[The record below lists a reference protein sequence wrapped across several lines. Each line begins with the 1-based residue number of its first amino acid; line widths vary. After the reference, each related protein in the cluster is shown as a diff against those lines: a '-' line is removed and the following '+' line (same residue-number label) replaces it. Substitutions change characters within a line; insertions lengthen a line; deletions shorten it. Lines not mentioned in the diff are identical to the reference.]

1 MNKVYKSIWN
11 AVTRSWTAV
20 SEITKSRTKSSKS
33 ALIKNTILFLLSG
46 TLIGPANAVWWSV
59 GNPIN
64 LDQSKDD
71 GVPNVN
77 FAFGTGEAAKNY
89 DDNIYV
95 SDGADYS
102 FRFNDDGV
110 ANSFQLNLE
119 DATISLF
126 DQSQGYGQI
135 LISANDI
142 SSIWGASFSVNNA
155 DTDSIPG
162 SSADSNRLIQQIRQD
177 NTDKATAV
185 YVIGKRAYKL
195 DESYWSSLG
204 YSDMGILL
212 SDNSFYT
219 ASILTGL
226 HLGSNAGTGTEVL
239 DLTVS
244 GNQIWSATL
253 SGNGGIS
260 YTGSNRTN
268 DCVEIVLSRFQSQDT
283 QDETSGPNTYTGETN
298 ATNVTLNLNRENS
311 LGQTSKLTATNSIIN
326 VTGSTA
332 WSSVKALGYNN
343 TDTTFSANQTSF
355 VITNADTDEA
365 TFVRTNNIS
374 TSSQNFEYQV
384 EGDAQIGTSDSTLST
399 ITFHPTGTV
408 NFEVENNLT
417 VYANSVVAGATNVR
431 VGNALTLYNLDGI
444 REASSLAIGSSLI
457 FNDIEGGVFSHDAVH
472 TNTGLFAV
480 TLNHSQ
486 FEYAEDLKLSVSDT
500 TLSNS
505 STLTVTGT
513 SQLGSFVAFNN
524 GGEDLSRYNK
534 LTINYTDDLSG
545 TDDSTW
551 TLGDVQFTSDNEYAV
566 VEAKGTIDSTL
577 VFTIPNASKWTGY
590 TGWLRISDTTFNLDG
605 KLDDSIFNDG
615 HVGLSVGSGGQV
627 NVTDRIVEIDRF
639 GWSTESDTSG
649 VLDLTRVQPSG
660 DNSKSPVLDVN
671 ELRMEGS
678 GTIRL
683 DPTDYLAAGSALT
696 GGSVLDYQ
704 DGDDTNRFWIIKA
717 AKVTGG
723 AIEKVYLDRTTG
735 DATSTTQDLFNS
747 NKQLA
752 AQGIWDYETELVT
765 KGEGQKGVYLTY
777 ALTELQLVGANDQDK
792 ALEINLAQSEERDLH
807 IKVRGAGIMKIDANG
822 DSDASIELS
831 NANNTFSG
839 LVEAGEGVKLTA
851 TAGALG
857 TGGAALRLDDGAS
870 LTFGDSK
877 SEVTQKLNGLALGT
891 GSSINLGNNT
901 TLELNLNSDYLNSV
915 APVTT
920 AEIGTNQLLGS
931 GGLTLTAGTLSFT
944 DTSDLFANDG
954 YQGALTVTQGAM
966 MAFSD
971 SNSDSY
977 TLKELHGGGTA
988 ILNGQVILG
997 DLSGF
1002 SGDLKLESGT
1012 QVEFD
1017 ANTKLSDSDSIVLY
1031 GFSDAND
1038 TSVRFNAFTTDANQ
1052 VIDQSVSFGS
1062 NIDKFSF
1069 NNTKGVFTTDREL
1082 SLTLDGDSTI
1092 IRNRDELD
1100 RATIG
1105 ESSELLYNI
1114 KNASPSYDLTN
1125 TSGSGTLT
1133 LAFENQNEN
1142 LSISDTGSGFS
1153 GTFRF
1158 DNAVLEVGE
1167 NHTADANNKLATNN
1181 SLYVGDGSTLV
1192 LNGKQTLG
1200 KALTLGS
1207 GSSLDFTANSDS
1219 YVMEG
1224 TSVNAVNMDG
1234 NTINLGVGENVQVSV
1249 EVDTSVAIKEA
1260 DTSGT
1265 LMEAVRDQDRDG
1277 LSLVLIDNIG
1287 GDGVAKDLANHMQLV
1302 GTDSNQSATVTY
1314 QNADGESIADIT
1326 TGIGLAGV
1334 GDQIGLTYDEVTTVA
1349 IYDGQTAVFEATGEG
1364 DVISAQITNKEGGTG
1379 SVHYTG
1385 EGAVTLTNSDNNY
1398 TGSTTIDGQVSV
1410 VADANNALG
1419 HSSKLTV
1426 GTDSRGSLQVNAD
1439 QEHLGGLV
1447 VNTTGSLTIAEGKVM
1462 TLNDSAD
1469 NVIEGNLDG
1478 KGTIR
1483 LVKSD
1488 LTYTTDVEKVLSV
1501 AFETDADSTLTKDG
1515 IGKLDFEQT
1524 LSNLNLNLAQGGIVL
1539 DNGDSLGKFAVVEG
1553 TEVDVNGLV
1562 NIAEL
1567 TGTGAT
1573 FNMAVAFGEGSQ
1585 EELTDGRA
1593 GLHIGT
1599 GSGDHFLKVSS
1610 KDLNKGAEESIKIV
1624 QIDQG
1629 DATFALAN
1637 GLEAV
1642 TSGAFDYTLVK
1653 QAQDDATSY
1662 FLDSTSGSGTDTDS
1676 DADAEKV
1683 RNTTVTA
1690 GSYIGIAY
1698 AAQLFDVSLHDRV
1711 GNRDWINPVTGE
1723 KHSTSLW
1730 MQHTMS
1736 HERFRDTTSQL
1747 RMRATSNTTM
1757 LGGDFVQYTADN
1769 GGLAYAGLMGG
1780 YSTMDTKSGSIV
1792 TGLHSKAETDA
1803 WGVGVYGGWKA
1814 DKDSQTG
1821 PYVDGWVMFTHAK
1834 SDVSGVDQY
1843 VEDIKGQGLSASVEV
1858 GWGVPAGTIA
1868 NDDGSVTQVT
1878 FEPHAS
1884 VTWFGMEFDDLHT
1897 DAQDVAFE
1905 GKNNVRT
1912 RLGARAVISEK
1923 GNNRFNAFVEAN
1935 WVHNTQEYGATI
1947 SGLTVEQAG
1956 ARNQAE
1962 TRLGVDWRITDG
1974 LSAWGRVG
1982 ASFGSNN
1989 YSDREGSVGIRYQF

>member
-1 MNKVYKSIWN
+1 MNKVYKTIWN
-11 AVTRSWTAV
+11 SVTRSWTAV
-20 SEITKSRTKSSKS
+20 SEWQLAHKKSVK
-33 ALIKNTILFLLSG
+33 
-46 TLIGPANAVWWSV
+46 
-59 GNPIN
+59 
-64 LDQSKDD
+64 
-71 GVPNVN
+71 
-77 FAFGTGEAAKNY
+77 
-89 DDNIYV
+89 
-95 SDGADYS
+95 
-102 FRFNDDGV
+102 
-110 ANSFQLNLE
+110 
-119 DATISLF
+119 
-126 DQSQGYGQI
+126 
-135 LISANDI
+135 
-142 SSIWGASFSVNNA
+142 
-155 DTDSIPG
+155 
-162 SSADSNRLIQQIRQD
+162 
-177 NTDKATAV
+177 
-185 YVIGKRAYKL
+185 
-195 DESYWSSLG
+195 
-204 YSDMGILL
+204 
-212 SDNSFYT
+212 
-219 ASILTGL
+219 
-226 HLGSNAGTGTEVL
+226 
-239 DLTVS
+239 
-244 GNQIWSATL
+244 
-253 SGNGGIS
+253 S
-260 YTGSNRTN
+260 YTG
-268 DCVEIVLSRFQSQDT
+268 VFL
-283 QDETSGPNTYTGETN
+283 
-298 ATNVTLNLNRENS
+298 VTLLFSNS
-311 LGQTSKLTATNSIIN
+311 VLA
-326 VTGSTA
+326 
-332 WSSVKALGYNN
+332 
-343 TDTTFSANQTSF
+343 
-355 VITNADTDEA
+355 
-365 TFVRTNNIS
+365 
-374 TSSQNFEYQV
+374 
-384 EGDAQIGTSDSTLST
+384 
-399 ITFHPTGTV
+399 TGT
-408 NFEVENNLT
+408 FL
-417 VYANSVVAGATNVR
+417 
-431 VGNALTLYNLDGI
+431 
-444 REASSLAIGSSLI
+444 
-457 FNDIEGGVFSHDAVH
+457 
-472 TNTGLFAV
+472 
-480 TLNHSQ
+480 
-486 FEYAEDLKLSVSDT
+486 
-500 TLSNS
+500 
-505 STLTVTGT
+505 
-513 SQLGSFVAFNN
+513 
-524 GGEDLSRYNK
+524 GGEDLEVGLIALGSNDAPGHYSGITYVHGDGHSIVFSTRDTQINEIGGSIGLFNLSSNGFVQRLTDFDDLSNMSGAGSFDSWNTHISGAPVSDNGNVGQNLINESGDVIARLTFAIGDAAYQLINQNQANFGVTEGQNQNGESGIVIVGSDGVSRVFGETGISYEGRGNFLNDYDDGHWTLAVLKQVDIDSGKTLVLDGITEQGQTWSAKITGNGNITYSGTGSVEIKSTIVNGFDDKNIYTGSTTVDGVTLVLRKSQSLGYTSLLEILNDGRVYANTNTEKVNALQVTNGTLFIQNEKFEVRGKAVIGTEGEIQGQNVALNVTDGGELLVQNSNTNLVNSAVTANKITVTTADAFGSETKATATTDYIFEGVTDEITDTPIDATTVVLQANESGTASHITYDPSAKITTSSTTISDGSSLTITGKSQLGDSVAFNDGGEDVGAYNK
-534 LTINYTDDLSG
+534 LTINHTDDLNG
-545 TDDSTW
+545 ADGTW
-551 TLGDVQFTSDNEYAV
+551 TFGGVDFASGDNNAIV
-566 VEAKGTIDSTL
+566 VANGNSNTDL
-577 VFTIPNASKWTGY
+577 RFTIPDSSKWTNY
-590 TGWLRISDTTFNLDG
+590 KGWLRISNTSFNLDTT
-605 KLDDSIFNDG
+605 LANSIFSRTMG
-615 HVGLSVGSGGQV
+615 ESVGLSVGSNGHV
-627 NVTDRIVEIDRF
+627 NISDREVSIDRF
-639 GWSTESDTSG
+639 GWSNDG
-649 VLDLTRVQPSG
+649 GNNGILDISHISEPQGSSNPILTVTDLWLQG
-660 DNSKSPVLDVN
+660 G
-671 ELRMEGS
+671 GS
-678 GTIRL
+678 VMML
-683 DPTDYLAAGSALT
+683 DPKDYLQQGSAAT
-696 GGSVLDYQ
+696 NDSVLDYQ
-704 DGDDTNRFWIIKA
+704 TSDNRFYLIEVTGTISGEGAITLVDQSGTVITADKDVVEIYGTDKDKA
-717 AKVTGG
+717 AANGTWTYN
-723 AIEKVYLDRTTG
+723 AQLDKDKDGKR
-735 DATSTTQDLFNS
+735 
-747 NKQLA
+747 
-752 AQGIWDYETELVT
+752 
-765 KGEGQKGVYLTY
+765 GVYLTY
-777 ALTELQLVGANDQDK
+777 SLS
-792 ALEINLAQSEERDLH
+792 ALELLGTTNADQALLLNLQDAQHRDLY
-807 IKVRGAGIMKIDANG
+807 IPVSGSGILKINATGTDEKT
-822 DSDASIELS
+822 ITLS

-839 LVEAGEGVKLTA
+839 LVDAGEGVQLTA

-877 SEVTQKLNGLALGT
+877 SKVTQKLNGLALGT
-891 GSSINLGNNT
+891 GSSINLGHNT

-944 DTSDLFANDG
+944 DTSDLFAKDG

-971 SNSDSY
+971 SNGDSY
-977 TLKELHGGGTA
+977 TLKELHGNGTA
-988 ILNGQVILG
+988 SLNGQVILG
-997 DLSGF
+997 DLSDF
-1002 SGDLKLESGT
+1002 SGDLKLVSGT

-1017 ANTKLSDSDSIVLY
+1017 ANTQLSDRDSVVLDV
-1031 GFSDAND
+1031 FSDAND

-1069 NNTKGVFTTDREL
+1069 NNTKGVFKTDREL
-1082 SLTLDGDSTI
+1082 SLTLDGNSTI
-1092 IRNRDELD
+1092 IRNRDVLD
-1100 RATIG
+1100 SAKIG

-1114 KNASPSYDLTN
+1114 KNASSSYDLTN

-1133 LAFENQNEN
+1133 LAFDNHNES
-1142 LSISDTGSGFS
+1142 LSISGTGSGFS

-1158 DNAVLEVGE
+1158 DNAVLEVGA
-1167 NHTADANNKLATNN
+1167 NHTGDANNTLATNN

-1224 TSVNAVNMDG
+1224 TSVNALNMDG

-1314 QNADGESIADIT
+1314 QNADGEAIADIT

-1334 GDQIGLTYDEVTTVA
+1334 ENQIGLTYDKVTNIA
-1349 IYDGQTAVFEATGEG
+1349 IYDGQTAVFEATGDG

-1385 EGAVTLTNSDNNY
+1385 EGAVTLTNSDNDY

-1501 AFETDADSTLTKDG
+1501 AFETDDDSTLTKDG

-1539 DNGDSLGKFAVVEG
+1539 DNGDSLGKFVVVEG

-1562 NIAEL
+1562 NITEL

-1653 QAQDDATSY
+1653 QTQDDATSY
-1662 FLDSTSGSGTDTDS
+1662 FLDSTSGSGTDTDP

-1747 RMRATSNTTM
+1747 RMRATSNTTI
-1757 LGGDFVQYTADN
+1757 LGGDFIQYTADD
-1769 GGLAYAGLMGG
+1769 GALAYAGLMGG
-1780 YSTMDTKSGSIV
+1780 YGTMDTKSGSVV

-1803 WGVGVYGGWKA
+1803 WGVGIYGGWKA
-1814 DKDSQTG
+1814 DENGQTG

-1843 VEDIKGQGLSASVEV
+1843 VEDVKGQGLSASVEV

-1897 DAQDVAFE
+1897 DVQDVAFE

-1923 GNNRFNAFVEAN
+1923 GNDRFNAFVEAN

-1947 SGLTVEQAG
+1947 SGLTVDQAG

-1962 TRLGVDWRITDG
+1962 TRLGVDWRISED
-1974 LSAWGRVG
+1974 LFAWGRVG

>member
-20 SEITKSRTKSSKS
+20 SEITKSRKKSSKS

-64 LDQSKDD
+64 LDQSKDG

-126 DQSQGYGQI
+126 DQSKGYGQI
-135 LISANDI
+135 LISAKDI
-142 SSIWGASFSVNNA
+142 TSFWGASFSVNNA
-155 DTDSIPG
+155 DTDSIPE
-162 SSADSNRLIQQIRQD
+162 SSADSNRLIQQIRQG

-185 YVIGKRAYKL
+185 YVIGERAYNL
-195 DESYWSSLG
+195 DESYWSRLG
-204 YSDMGILL
+204 YSDKGILL
-212 SDNSFYT
+212 SNNSFYT

-244 GNQIWSATL
+244 GDQIWSATL

-268 DCVEIVLSRFQSQDT
+268 DCVDIVLSQFQSQDI

-365 TFVRTNNIS
+365 TFVGTNNIS

-384 EGDAQIGTSDSTLST
+384 EGDAQIGNSDSTLST

-408 NFEVENNLT
+408 NFKVENNLA

-444 REASSLAIGSSLI
+444 GEASSLAIGSALI
-457 FNDIEGGVFSHDAVH
+457 FKNVEAGVFSHDAVH
-472 TNTGLFAV
+472 TNTGSFAV

-486 FEYAEDLKLSVSDT
+486 FEYAKDLKLSVSGT

-551 TLGDVQFTSDNEYAV
+551 TFGNVQFTSNDTNAV
-566 VEAKGTIDSTL
+566 VVANGNGSGDTDPR
-577 VFTIPNASKWTGY
+577 FTVPDTTNWSNY
-590 TGWLRISDTTFNLDG
+590 SGWLRISSTNFDV
-605 KLDDSIFNDG
+605 DDDLRKTIFDN
-615 HVGLSVGSGGQV
+615 VGLSVGSNGHV
-627 NVTDRIVEIDRF
+627 YISSRSVSMDRF
-639 GWSTESDTSG
+639 GWSNESNVNG
-649 VLDLTRVQPSG
+649 VLDLTQVKASG
-660 DNSKSPVLDVN
+660 TDPNSPVLAVN

-683 DPTDYLAAGSALT
+683 DSTDFLTTGSALT
-696 GGSVLDYQ
+696 GGSILDYQ
-704 DGDDTNRFWIIKA
+704 YGDEQNRFWIITA
-717 AKVTGG
+717 DEVTGG
-723 AIEKVYLDRTTG
+723 SIDSVTLEDTAG
-735 DATSTTQDLFNS
+735 NAASTTQELRNS
-747 NKQLA
+747 NGELA
-752 AQGIWDYETELVT
+752 AYGIWGYDTELVT
-765 KGEGQKGVYLTY
+765 EGDGQKGVYLTY
-777 ALTELQLVGANDQDK
+777 ALNELQLAGGNDSSK
-792 ALEINLAQSEERDLH
+792 ALEINLAKSTNRNLH
-807 IKVRGAGIMKIDANG
+807 ILVSGEGIMNIDAG
-822 DSDASIELS
+822 GATDQSIELS
-831 NANNTFSG
+831 NTNNAFKG
-839 LVEAGEGVKLTA
+839 LVDAGEGVQLSA
-851 TAGALG
+851 VEGALG
-857 TGGAALRLDDGAS
+857 TGATALRLAKGA
-870 LTFGDSK
+870 TFTLQNSDSK
-877 SEVTQKLNGLALGT
+877 TSQQLNGLSLGA
-891 GSSINLGNNT
+891 GSSITLSENT
-901 TLELNLNSDYLNSV
+901 TLELALSSEYLDQAATVNS
-915 APVTT
+915 
-920 AEIGTNQLLGS
+920 AEIGTDQLLGS
-931 GGLTLTAGTLSFT
+931 GNLTLTSGTLSFT
-944 DTSDLFANDG
+944 DASDLFAEDG

-977 TLKELHGGGTA
+977 TLKELHGDGTA
-988 ILNGQVILG
+988 SLNGQVILG
-997 DLSGF
+997 DLSEF
-1002 SGDLKLESGT
+1002 LGDLKLESGT

-1017 ANTKLSDSDSIVLY
+1017 ANTQLSDSDSVVLDV
-1031 GFSDAND
+1031 FSDAND
-1038 TSVRFNAFTTDANQ
+1038 TSVRFNTFTTDANQ

-1062 NIDKFSF
+1062 NINKFSF
-1069 NNTKGVFTTDREL
+1069 NNTKGGFKTDREL
-1082 SLTLDGDSTI
+1082 SLTLDGNSTI
-1092 IRNRDELD
+1092 IRNRDVLD
-1100 RATIG
+1100 SATIG

-1114 KNASPSYDLTN
+1114 KNASSYDLTN

-1133 LAFENQNEN
+1133 LAFDNHNES
-1142 LSISDTGSGFS
+1142 LSISRTGSGFS

-1158 DNAVLEVGE
+1158 DNAVFEVGA
-1167 NHTADANNKLATNN
+1167 NHTGDANNTLATNN

-1219 YVMEG
+1219 YVMGG
-1224 TSVNAVNMDG
+1224 TSVNALNMNG
-1234 NTINLGVGENVQVSV
+1234 NTINLGVGENIQVSV

-1265 LMEAVRDQDRDG
+1265 LMGAVRDQDRDG
-1277 LSLVLIDNIG
+1277 LSLVLINNIG
-1287 GDGVAKDLANHMQLV
+1287 GVGVAEDLANHMQLV
-1302 GTDSNQSATVTY
+1302 GTDSNRSATVTY
-1314 QNADGESIADIT
+1314 QNADGEAIADIT

-1334 GDQIGLTYDEVTTVA
+1334 ENQIGLTYDKVTKIA
-1349 IYDGQTAVFEATGEG
+1349 IYDGQTAVFEATGDG

-1385 EGAVTLTNSDNNY
+1385 EGAVTLTNSDNDY

-1426 GTDSRGSLQVNAD
+1426 GTDSRGSLLVNAD

-1515 IGKLDFEQT
+1515 IGKLDFEQA

-1562 NIAEL
+1562 NITEL

-1585 EELTDGRA
+1585 EELTDGRT

-1653 QAQDDATSY
+1653 QTQDDATSY
-1662 FLDSTSGSGTDTDS
+1662 FLDSTSGSGTDTDPDS
-1676 DADAEKV
+1676 DAEKV

-1897 DAQDVAFE
+1897 DAQDVTFE

-1923 GNNRFNAFVEAN
+1923 GNDRFNAFVEAN

-1947 SGLTVEQAG
+1947 SGLTVDQAG

>member
-244 GNQIWSATL
+244 GDQIWSATL

-268 DCVEIVLSRFQSQDT
+268 DCVDIVLSQFQSQDI

-365 TFVRTNNIS
+365 TFVGTNNIS

-384 EGDAQIGTSDSTLST
+384 EGDAQIGNSDSTLST

-408 NFEVENNLT
+408 NFEVENNLA

-444 REASSLAIGSSLI
+444 DEASSLAIGSALI
-457 FNDIEGGVFSHDAVH
+457 FKNVKGGVFSHDAVH
-472 TNTGLFAV
+472 TNTGSFAV

-524 GGEDLSRYNK
+524 GGKDLSRYNK

-577 VFTIPNASKWTGY
+577 VFTIPDASKWTGY

-627 NVTDRIVEIDRF
+627 NVIDRIVEIDRF

-704 DGDDTNRFWIIKA
+704 DGDDTNRFWIITA
-717 AKVTGG
+717 DNVTGG
-723 AIEKVYLDRTTG
+723 AIEKVYLGKTTG

-752 AQGIWDYETELVT
+752 ANGIWDYETELVT

-777 ALTELQLVGANDQDK
+777 T
-792 ALEINLAQSEERDLH
+792 
-807 IKVRGAGIMKIDANG
+807 
-822 DSDASIELS
+822 
-831 NANNTFSG
+831 
-839 LVEAGEGVKLTA
+839 
-851 TAGALG
+851 
-857 TGGAALRLDDGAS
+857 
-870 LTFGDSK
+870 
-877 SEVTQKLNGLALGT
+877 
-891 GSSINLGNNT
+891 
-901 TLELNLNSDYLNSV
+901 
-915 APVTT
+915 P
-920 AEIGTNQLLGS
+920 
-931 GGLTLTAGTLSFT
+931 T
-944 DTSDLFANDG
+944 DTITPDAHGDWLNQRDNSYSRFMRVDGKKTSEISIFKNYSRGVATSRDVWVYGSDKQKVL
-954 YQGALTVTQGAM
+954 QHVE
-966 MAFSD
+966 D
-971 SNSDSY
+971 SISFYNS
-977 TLKELHGGGTA
+977 
-988 ILNGQVILG
+988 
-997 DLSGF
+997 
-1002 SGDLKLESGT
+1002 
-1012 QVEFD
+1012 QVEEASKNPNFE
-1017 ANTKLSDSDSIVLY
+1017 
-1031 GFSDAND
+1031 
-1038 TSVRFNAFTTDANQ
+1038 
-1052 VIDQSVSFGS
+1052 ID
-1062 NIDKFSF
+1062 
-1069 NNTKGVFTTDREL
+1069 
-1082 SLTLDGDSTI
+1082 LDPRKMKWDFAQKMDWKKVK
-1092 IRNRDELD
+1092 R
-1100 RATIG
+1100 
-1105 ESSELLYNI
+1105 
-1114 KNASPSYDLTN
+1114 
-1125 TSGSGTLT
+1125 
-1133 LAFENQNEN
+1133 
-1142 LSISDTGSGFS
+1142 
-1153 GTFRF
+1153 
-1158 DNAVLEVGE
+1158 
-1167 NHTADANNKLATNN
+1167 
-1181 SLYVGDGSTLV
+1181 SLY
-1192 LNGKQTLG
+1192 
-1200 KALTLGS
+1200 
-1207 GSSLDFTANSDS
+1207 
-1219 YVMEG
+1219 
-1224 TSVNAVNMDG
+1224 
-1234 NTINLGVGENVQVSV
+1234 
-1249 EVDTSVAIKEA
+1249 
-1260 DTSGT
+1260 
-1265 LMEAVRDQDRDG
+1265 
-1277 LSLVLIDNIG
+1277 
-1287 GDGVAKDLANHMQLV
+1287 
-1302 GTDSNQSATVTY
+1302 
-1314 QNADGESIADIT
+1314 
-1326 TGIGLAGV
+1326 
-1334 GDQIGLTYDEVTTVA
+1334 
-1349 IYDGQTAVFEATGEG
+1349 
-1364 DVISAQITNKEGGTG
+1364 
-1379 SVHYTG
+1379 
-1385 EGAVTLTNSDNNY
+1385 
-1398 TGSTTIDGQVSV
+1398 
-1410 VADANNALG
+1410 
-1419 HSSKLTV
+1419 
-1426 GTDSRGSLQVNAD
+1426 
-1439 QEHLGGLV
+1439 
-1447 VNTTGSLTIAEGKVM
+1447 
-1462 TLNDSAD
+1462 
-1469 NVIEGNLDG
+1469 
-1478 KGTIR
+1478 
-1483 LVKSD
+1483 
-1488 LTYTTDVEKVLSV
+1488 
-1501 AFETDADSTLTKDG
+1501 
-1515 IGKLDFEQT
+1515 
-1524 LSNLNLNLAQGGIVL
+1524 
-1539 DNGDSLGKFAVVEG
+1539 
-1553 TEVDVNGLV
+1553 
-1562 NIAEL
+1562 
-1567 TGTGAT
+1567 
-1573 FNMAVAFGEGSQ
+1573 
-1585 EELTDGRA
+1585 
-1593 GLHIGT
+1593 
-1599 GSGDHFLKVSS
+1599 
-1610 KDLNKGAEESIKIV
+1610 
-1624 QIDQG
+1624 
-1629 DATFALAN
+1629 
-1637 GLEAV
+1637 
-1642 TSGAFDYTLVK
+1642 
-1653 QAQDDATSY
+1653 
-1662 FLDSTSGSGTDTDS
+1662 
-1676 DADAEKV
+1676 
-1683 RNTTVTA
+1683 
-1690 GSYIGIAY
+1690 
-1698 AAQLFDVSLHDRV
+1698 
-1711 GNRDWINPVTGE
+1711 
-1723 KHSTSLW
+1723 
-1730 MQHTMS
+1730 
-1736 HERFRDTTSQL
+1736 
-1747 RMRATSNTTM
+1747 
-1757 LGGDFVQYTADN
+1757 
-1769 GGLAYAGLMGG
+1769 
-1780 YSTMDTKSGSIV
+1780 
-1792 TGLHSKAETDA
+1792 
-1803 WGVGVYGGWKA
+1803 
-1814 DKDSQTG
+1814 
-1821 PYVDGWVMFTHAK
+1821 
-1834 SDVSGVDQY
+1834 
-1843 VEDIKGQGLSASVEV
+1843 
-1858 GWGVPAGTIA
+1858 
-1868 NDDGSVTQVT
+1868 
-1878 FEPHAS
+1878 
-1884 VTWFGMEFDDLHT
+1884 
-1897 DAQDVAFE
+1897 
-1905 GKNNVRT
+1905 
-1912 RLGARAVISEK
+1912 
-1923 GNNRFNAFVEAN
+1923 
-1935 WVHNTQEYGATI
+1935 
-1947 SGLTVEQAG
+1947 
-1956 ARNQAE
+1956 
-1962 TRLGVDWRITDG
+1962 
-1974 LSAWGRVG
+1974 
-1982 ASFGSNN
+1982 
-1989 YSDREGSVGIRYQF
+1989 